1 MFKFRNGRFVY
12 LAPEHKDNGGT
23 PETKPQEDQPSAT
36 PAEAKNTDTGAGEHM
51 IPKSRFDELNNK
63 LKAMEEAQAK
73 LQQEREEAE
82 RKAAEEQGE
91 YRKLYE
97 QATAKLGELTPKSQ
111 MADKLAEMVS
121 AQLKAEVDKWPE
133 EVKALLPTEPTDT
146 LALYE
151 AVNRAR
157 PLAAKLTE
165 VDNKVPAGNGRGP
178 KPSGPKVNKTPIAPV
193 VDVRRTF

>member
-1 MFKFRNGRFVY
+1 MADEAK
-12 LAPEHKDNGGT
+12 
-23 PETKPQEDQPSAT
+23 ETNSEKPQENQPAAT
-36 PAEAKNTDTGAGEHM
+36 PAGAQNTDTGAGEHM

-133 EVKALLPTEPTDT
+133 EVKALLPTEPT
-146 LALYE
+146 
-151 AVNRAR
+151 
-157 PLAAKLTE
+157 
-165 VDNKVPAGNGRGP
+165 
-178 KPSGPKVNKTPIAPV
+178 
-193 VDVRRTF
+193 

>member
-23 PETKPQEDQPSAT
+23 PEPQENQPSAT
-36 PAEAKNTDTGAGEHM
+36 PAEAKNTDTGTGHM

-111 MADKLAEMVS
+111 MADKLAEMVN

-133 EVKALLPTEPTDT
+133 EVKALLPEEPTDT
-146 LALYE
+146 VAFYE

-157 PLAAKLTE
+157 PLAAKLAE
-165 VDNKVPAGNGRGP
+165 ADNRVPAGNGRGP
-178 KPSGPKVNKTPIAPV
+178 KPSGPKVDKTPITPV
-193 VDVRRTF
+193 VNVRRTF

>member
-1 MFKFRNGRFVY
+1 MTDEAK
-12 LAPEHKDNGGT
+12 
-23 PETKPQEDQPSAT
+23 ETNTEKPQENQPAAT
-36 PAEAKNTDTGAGEHM
+36 PAGAQNTDTGAGEHM

-63 LKAMEEAQAK
+63 LKAMEEQAAK

-97 QATAKLGELTPKSQ
+97 QATAKVGELTPKSK
-111 MADKLAEMVS
+111 MLDKLSDMVS

-133 EVKALLPTEPTDT
+133 EVKALLPEESTDT
-146 LALYE
+146 LAFYE

-157 PLAAKLTE
+157 PLAQKLTE
-165 VDNKVPAGNGRGP
+165 ATTQPAPPAGNGRSP
-178 KPSGPKVNKTPIAPV
+178 KPTGPAGTSKSEEE
-193 VDVRRTF
+193 RRLAYQRQWRGSVKP